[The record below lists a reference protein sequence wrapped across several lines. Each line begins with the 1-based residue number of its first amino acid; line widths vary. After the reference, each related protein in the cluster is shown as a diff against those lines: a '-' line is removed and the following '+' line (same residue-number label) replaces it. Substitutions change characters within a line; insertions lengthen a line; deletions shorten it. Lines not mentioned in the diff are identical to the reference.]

1 MAAPAAHFAPP
12 ATCERIVTDQFSQDD
27 IDAVYRAIAARRDV
41 RHFVPGAI
49 DEALFA
55 RLIKAAHQAPSVG
68 MMQPWRFIRIRSAA
82 VREAIVQLVDEER
95 LATAEALGERGSEFM
110 RLKVEGIR
118 ECGELL
124 VAALMDRREDYV
136 FGRRTLPEMDL
147 ASVACALQNM
157 WLASRAEGLGM
168 GWVSLFDPARL
179 AALLA
184 IPEGGKPVAVVCI
197 GHVAQF
203 YPMPMLEME
212 GWETRRKLGDMVS
225 VDRWDFAPVKASADT
240 P

>member
-1 MAAPAAHFAPP
+1 M
-12 ATCERIVTDQFSQDD
+12 TDQFNQSD
-27 IDAVYRAIAARRDV
+27 IDAVYRVIAARRDV

-55 RLIKAAHQAPSVG
+55 RLVEAAHQAPSVG
-68 MMQPWRFIRIRSAA
+68 LMQPWRFIRIRSGA
-82 VREAIVQLVDEER
+82 VREAIVKLVDEER
-95 LATAEALGERGSEFM
+95 LATADALGERGSEFM

-124 VAALMDRREDYV
+124 VVALMDRREEYV

-168 GWVSLFDPARL
+168 GWVSLFDPDKL
-179 AALLA
+179 AALLS
-184 IPEGGKPVAVVCI
+184 IPEGGRPVAVVCI

-212 GWETRRKLGDMVS
+212 GWEKRRKLEDLVF
-225 VDRWDFAPVKASADT
+225 VDSWEQKTAPSA
-240 P
+240 

>member
-1 MAAPAAHFAPP
+1 M
-12 ATCERIVTDQFSQDD
+12 TDQFSQDD

-55 RLIKAAHQAPSVG
+55 RLIKAAHRAPSVG

-82 VREAIVQLVDEER
+82 VREAIVQLVDQER

-179 AALLA
+179 AALLG

>member
-1 MAAPAAHFAPP
+1 MS
-12 ATCERIVTDQFSQDD
+12 DQFSQND

-55 RLIKAAHQAPSVG
+55 RLIAAAHQAPSVG
-68 MMQPWRFIRIRSAA
+68 MMQPWRFIRIRSDA
-82 VREAIVQLVDEER
+82 VREAIVRLVDEER
-95 LATAEALGERGSEFM
+95 LATAEALGERGTAFM

-124 VAALMDRREDYV
+124 VAALMDRREEYV

-168 GWVSLFDPARL
+168 GWVSLFDPDKL
-179 AALLA
+179 AALLS
-184 IPEGGKPVAVVCI
+184 IPAGGKPVAVVCI

-212 GWETRRKLGDMVS
+212 GWETRRKLDDMLF
-225 VDRWDFAPVKASADT
+225 VDGWDNSHPPLLKAASDT

>member
-1 MAAPAAHFAPP
+1 MAAPAAHSALP
-12 ATCERIVTDQFSQDD
+12 ATCEATVTDPFSQGD

-55 RLIKAAHQAPSVG
+55 RLVNAAHLAPSVG
-68 MMQPWRFIRIRSAA
+68 MMQPWRFIRIRSDA

-95 LATAEALGERGSEFM
+95 LATAAALGERGAEFM

-124 VAALMDRREDYV
+124 VAALMDRREEYV

-157 WLASRAEGLGM
+157 WLASRAEGVGM
-168 GWVSLFDPARL
+168 GWVSLFDPDKL
-179 AALLA
+179 AALLS
-184 IPEGGKPVAVVCI
+184 IPAGGKPVAVVCI

-212 GWETRRKLGDMVS
+212 GWASRRKLDDMVC
-225 VDRWDFAPVKASADT
+225 VDRWDRKANVE
-240 P
+240 

>member
-1 MAAPAAHFAPP
+1 M
-12 ATCERIVTDQFSQDD
+12 TDQFIQSE
-27 IDAVYRAIAARRDV
+27 IDAVYRVIAARRDV

-55 RLIKAAHQAPSVG
+55 RLVEAAHQAPSVG
-68 MMQPWRFIRIRSAA
+68 LMQPWRFIRIRSEA
-82 VREAIVQLVDEER
+82 VREAIVKLVDEER
-95 LATAEALGERGSEFM
+95 LATADALGERGSEFM

-124 VAALMDRREDYV
+124 VVALMDRREEYV

-168 GWVSLFDPARL
+168 GWVSLFDPVKL
-179 AALLA
+179 AALLS
-184 IPEGGKPVAVVCI
+184 IPEGGRPVAVVCL

-212 GWETRRKLGDMVS
+212 GWEKRRKLEDLVF
-225 VDRWDFAPVKASADT
+225 VDSWEQRAHIT
-240 P
+240 

>member
-1 MAAPAAHFAPP
+1 MS
-12 ATCERIVTDQFSQDD
+12 DQFSQND

-49 DEALFA
+49 GEELFA

-68 MMQPWRFIRIRSAA
+68 MMQPWRFIRIRSDA
-82 VREAIVQLVDEER
+82 VREAIVALVDEER

-124 VAALMDRREDYV
+124 VAALMDRREEYV

-157 WLASRAEGLGM
+157 WLASRAEGVGM

-179 AALLA
+179 AALLS

-212 GWETRRKLGDMVS
+212 GWETRRKLADMVC
-225 VDRWDFAPVKASADT
+225 VDRWDFPGLKASSDT

>member
-1 MAAPAAHFAPP
+1 M
-12 ATCERIVTDQFSQDD
+12 TDQFSQGD

-55 RLIKAAHQAPSVG
+55 RLVNAAHQAPSVG
-68 MMQPWRFIRIRSAA
+68 MMQPWRFIRIRSDA
-82 VREAIVQLVDEER
+82 VREAIVKLVDEER

-124 VAALMDRREDYV
+124 VAALMDRREEYV

-157 WLASRAEGLGM
+157 WLASRAEGVGM
-168 GWVSLFDPARL
+168 GWVSLFDPDKL
-179 AALLA
+179 AALLS
-184 IPEGGKPVAVVCI
+184 IPAGGKPVAVVCI

-212 GWETRRKLGDMVS
+212 GWASRRKLEDTVF
-225 VDRWDFAPVKASADT
+225 VDSWDRKANVE
-240 P
+240 